1 MQYLTFVGGCAISDD
16 RTIEQQVLEVS
27 YHW

>member
-1 MQYLTFVGGCAISDD
+1 MQYLTFVGGCAIFDY